1 MLDWLPWLTITS
13 TSGIQINKIAGAC
26 SFPFFPNYLLAVIFA
41 AISYTT
47 FIWLITMVLTSPLM
61 TYWYNALHTTSRGNR
76 LNTVQSLIRHGADVN
91 APGVWGQTPLLFAS
105 VQGRLEAVLCL
116 LEHSADVNAKDKD
129 DDWTSLH
136 LAAAMGHFE
145 IAWTLLKNNA
155 DTASQDNAGHT
166 VTDT

>member
-1 MLDWLPWLTITS
+1 M
-13 TSGIQINKIAGAC
+13 
-26 SFPFFPNYLLAVIFA
+26 
-41 AISYTT
+41 
-47 FIWLITMVLTSPLM
+47 
-61 TYWYNALHTTSRGNR
+61 
-76 LNTVQSLIRHGADVN
+76 N

-145 IAWTLLKNNA
+145 IA
-155 DTASQDNAGHT
+155 
-166 VTDT
+166 